1 MKKKTAQWLLAPL
14 CALPVVGIIGC
25 NGDNDSGGPTP
36 NPTTSPT
43 PNGSPTPIGSPTPGG
58 SPTPSATATPR
69 GNVGR
74 TIIGLTANNEIVTFG
89 SGSPG
94 NVTLTRR
101 ITGLQGLD
109 QLVGLDYRPA
119 NRQLYALSRTRLYRF
134 SSLGAG
140 TVQAVGSPFATALS
154 GTSFGF
160 DFNPVPDRI
169 RVVSDTN
176 LNLRINPDT
185 GAIVDADT
193 GSAGLQLDGS
203 LAYASGDPN
212 NGRDPNVVGSAY
224 TNSVAGATSTTN
236 YVIDKSRGIL
246 ARQGS
251 AEGTSP
257 VVSPNTGRLFT
268 VASLNSTFSEL
279 LGFDIAPGSNEA
291 FLVFNG
297 SGSSGGNVG
306 GPQLNRINLNTGLST
321 PIGVIGS
328 ASNANRPSIIG
339 IAVQP

>member
-14 CALPVVGIIGC
+14 CALPAVGLVGC

-36 NPTTSPT
+36 NPTATT
-43 PNGSPTPIGSPTPGG
+43 A
-58 SPTPSATATPR
+58 PTPSGSPAPDPTATPR

-140 TVQAVGSPFATALS
+140 TVTPIGNPFTSPLT
-154 GTSFGF
+154 GTSFGV
-160 DFNPVPDRI
+160 DFNPVPDRL
-169 RVVSDTN
+169 RVVSEN
-176 LNLRINPDT
+176 NQNLRINPNT
-185 GAIVDADT
+185 GALVDTNADVGGAQFDGTLAFADRDVNLGRNPNIVGA
-193 GSAGLQLDGS
+193 
-203 LAYASGDPN
+203 
-212 NGRDPNVVGSAY
+212 AY

-236 YVIDKSRGIL
+236 YVIDSSLDIL
-246 ARQGS
+246 ATQGS
-251 AEGTSP
+251 RAGTSP
-257 VVSPNTGRLFT
+257 AVSPNSGQLFT
-268 VASLNSTFSEL
+268 VGSLGIDL
-279 LGFDIAPGSNEA
+279 GDIVGFDIGTGQGDA
-291 FLVFNG
+291 FIAGNIN
-297 SGSSGGNVG
+297 SASGGNSG
-306 GPQLNRINLNTGLST
+306 GLSLLRVDLSNGRAT
-321 PIGVIGS
+321 NLGRIGS
-328 ASNANRPSIIG
+328 SNSTLNLIG